1 MPVSGWLDS
10 VDTVDTSL
18 VACNGGGC
26 GYEWCDTMPRCG
38 LLSRVSRV
46 SCHVC
51 HVSRVCDVCVTC
63 DVCHV

>member
-10 VDTVDTSL
+10 VDSVDTSL

-38 LLSRVSRV
+38 LLSRVSCV
-46 SCHVC
+46 MCHV
-51 HVSRVCDVCVTC
+51 
-63 DVCHV
+63 